1 MYILSS
7 FLCIC
12 CSEFTTN
19 FYLRLIRFLAVQ
31 EAKLQKKKKKKKKKK
46 TQLRWTRFTRL
57 FSLRSLYHIQ
67 KQCNVPE
74 GWLFIGRFKVE
85 SLSRMINPKCQ
96 PKLPML
102 YINLH
107 NQLKYCSQWKN
118 LCSSQLAMYIEPRE
132 WEKLK

>member
-1 MYILSS
+1 MK
-7 FLCIC
+7 CIYC
-12 CSEFTTN
+12 HLFCVFVVLN
-19 FYLRLIRFLAVQ
+19 L
-31 EAKLQKKKKKKKKKK
+31 LQTSTSDLYDFQPFRKPNCKKKKKK